1 MLSGAYGGVVA
12 VIHQCVS
19 EGRTLQLGGGGEMRV
34 GGGKRQMG
42 VEGEET
48 DGMEW
53 GRDRWKL
60 EGREADGY
68 GRGRGR

>member
-1 MLSGAYGGVVA
+1 
-12 VIHQCVS
+12 
-19 EGRTLQLGGGGEMRV
+19 
-34 GGGKRQMG
+34 MG
-42 VEGEET
+42 VEGEEI

-60 EGREADGY
+60 EGREVDGY